1 MGFVRT
7 LESGDAL
14 SLDSNLMFRR
24 EGWSM
29 YCLFVFLLFLLLSDP
44 PPPLL
49 PFPPLPLLPFPR
61 IACGYSLFRDGVCEA
76 VWGKVYQ
83 EQEGLDTDYEY
94 RRTTVDTDYEGTSFH
109 TQLYAGHV
117 PL

>member
-1 MGFVRT
+1 
-7 LESGDAL
+7 
-14 SLDSNLMFRR
+14 MFRR

-109 TQLYAGHV
+109 TQGYAGHV